1 LDDYVIPLKTEP
13 LIDDS
18 TLRDGVQMP
27 GIAVSPEDTA
37 QIALLLESVGVERI
51 ELHMFQPHDRK
62 AIRLIQDRGIKA
74 RIAGWC
80 RAVKEDVDNA
90 LALDLSEI
98 GISHPVSPIHLEAK
112 WPNRNHE
119 ELIRRV
125 AEVIEYAAKDHG
137 LVTFFHG
144 EDSTRAPW
152 NLEKEFIDAA
162 VDAGADVYRICDTV
176 GVGLSLPDAPL
187 PRGIPLKIK
196 RIREETKVPAV
207 EIHAHDDL
215 GNAVENT
222 LAAIRAASGLYD
234 KIYAS
239 TTFLGIGER
248 AGNAET
254 EKTIMN
260 LYVHHG
266 VRKYESGLS
275 KLKEVADF
283 ISHATG
289 VTIPPN
295 KAIVGEYAFAHE
307 SGIHAHGAL
316 RDPSTYEPY
325 PPELV
330 GNRRIFTIGKQSGKA
345 IIKEKMEEL
354 LGTRV
359 DDDSPILAGVVEAV
373 KRVFEKGRR
382 GSLKESEFREIV
394 NQVSKAQRVA
404 GLVQEITL
412 DEDDLRLLRSL
423 QSSIPV
429 DLKGLARQLGL
440 SRGDLEEH
448 LKNLKDKGVIQG
460 FTARIDS
467 EKMGYNTNVLIL
479 IKADGRALTQLED
492 DLKRHMNNVSV
503 YDLAGEYD
511 IALISKFKD
520 EDEFKKYFNSI
531 QSKKVVDRAIAY
543 RILKRLKECEA
554 FPL

>member
-440 SRGDLEEH
+440 SRGDLEGH

-554 FPL
+554 LPL